1 MTLASAVAA
10 DLRARIRG
18 SLVTDPGL
26 LPAYGEDF
34 LENRGTPAVVV
45 RPADADDVSAT
56 LHYAAERGIGVV
68 PRAAGT
74 NVAAAFLP
82 SPERIMLD
90 LRGLDRVVAV
100 DADERRAV
108 VQPGVLNGDL
118 NARLSTL
125 GLFYAPDPASAAMSS
140 IGGNLATNAG
150 GLHCL
155 KYGVTVHHVQ
165 AATWVLADG
174 RVVRLD
180 ADGSGPDL
188 LGVLIG
194 SEGTLGVV
202 TEATVRLTPI
212 PAVTRTL
219 LAVFDRTED
228 AVEAVSATIAAGL
241 VPSAMEY
248 WERAVTEIIEAY
260 EPTGYPTDAA
270 ALVLVDLDGDAEQ
283 VADELHRVEAILGRT
298 AREVFPAEDDAT
310 RAVLWRGRRNAAPA
324 LNSGGRRVYF
334 GDITVPRE
342 CLPAIERA
350 IREIAA
356 RHGLT
361 IVNVGHIGDGNFHP
375 TAIYAADDPVAYKT
389 ALAADDEIAEVAL
402 ALGGTITGEHG
413 IGSAKRRQMSMRF
426 SPAEIAAMRAVK
438 RVFDPGGILN
448 PGIMLPDLSPAEPAL
463 PSFGGTVQASLDAAS
478 TGLAWEIR
486 RGPPA
491 LPPVPSSE
499 VPKLDAPNSTVTA
512 SVGTSLRLLD
522 RALSERGF
530 RSPFPAADQ
539 SIGEAIGDQRHREAV
554 HRSLL
559 AVGATLHDGV
569 EVRFGSN
576 AVKDVAGYDLKRL
589 FAGSAGAFGSVREV
603 VLRVQPAGRA

>member
-1 MTLASAVAA
+1 MTLASAIAA

-18 SLVTDPGL
+18 SLVTDPEL

-34 LENRGTPAVVV
+34 LENRGAPGVVV
-45 RPADADDVSAT
+45 RVGHADDVSAT
-56 LHYAAERGIGVV
+56 LRYATERGIAVV

-90 LRGLDRVVAV
+90 LRGLNRVLAV
-100 DADERRAV
+100 DAEARRAV

-118 NARLSTL
+118 NAQLSTM
-125 GLFYAPDPASAAMSS
+125 GLFYAPDPASAAMST

-155 KYGVTVHHVQ
+155 KYGVTVHHVR
-165 AATWVLADG
+165 AATWVLPDG
-174 RVVRLD
+174 HPLTLD
-180 ADGSGPDL
+180 VDGPGPDL
-188 LGVLIG
+188 LGVMIG

-241 VPSAMEY
+241 VPAAMEY
-248 WERAVTEIIEAY
+248 WERAVTQIIEDY

-270 ALVLVDLDGDAEQ
+270 ALVLVDLDGDAER
-283 VADELHRVEAILGRT
+283 VMDELHRVEAIFGRT

-342 CLPAIERA
+342 CLPSIERA

-375 TAIYAADDPVAYKT
+375 TAIYAADDPVAYKI
-389 ALAADDEIAEVAL
+389 ALAADDEIAEAAL
-402 ALGGTITGEHG
+402 AVGGTITGEHG
-413 IGSAKRRQMSMRF
+413 VGSAKRRQMSMRF
-426 SPAEIAAMRAVK
+426 APAEIAAMRAVK
-438 RVFDPGGILN
+438 RVVDPSGLLN
-448 PGIMLPDLSPAEPAL
+448 PGIMLPDLSPDEPPMHEFAA
-463 PSFGGTVQASLDAAS
+463 TARASLDVARGGRSWDSVKPRMSLHGSPVGAVPTLDAANLTVS
-478 TGLAWEIR
+478 VPAATSLKELAWALEA
-486 RGPPA
+486 RG
-491 LPPVPSSE
+491 
-499 VPKLDAPNSTVTA
+499 
-512 SVGTSLRLLD
+512 LL
-522 RALSERGF
+522 
-530 RSPFPAADQ
+530 SPFPA
-539 SIGEAIGDQRHREAV
+539 SEVSVGYAIGAQQYRAAV
-554 HRSLL
+554 HDSLL
-559 AVGATLHDGV
+559 ALTATLPDGAT
-569 EVRFGSN
+569 VRFGSN

-589 FAGSAGAFGSVREV
+589 FTGSSGAFGRVHEV
-603 VLRVQPAGRA
+603 VLRIQPKP

>member
-1 MTLASAVAA
+1 MKLAHTIAA
-10 DLRARIRG
+10 DLRSRIRG
-18 SLVTDPGL
+18 TIVTDPDL

-45 RPADADDVSAT
+45 RPAHADDVSAT
-56 LHYAAERGIGVV
+56 LRYAAEQGIAVV

-82 SPERIMLD
+82 NPERIMLD
-90 LRGLDRVVAV
+90 LRGMSRVVSV
-100 DADERRAV
+100 DTEQRLAV
-108 VQPGVLNGDL
+108 VEPGVLNGDL

-125 GLFYAPDPASAAMSS
+125 GLFYPPDPASAAMSS

-165 AATWVLADG
+165 AATWVLPDG
-174 RVVRLD
+174 RMVSLN
-180 ADGSGPDL
+180 AEGPGPDL
-188 LGVLIG
+188 LGVMIG

-202 TEATVRLTPI
+202 TEATLRLTPI

-241 VPSAMEY
+241 VPAAMEY
-248 WERAVTEIIEAY
+248 WERAVTEIIEEY

-283 VADELHRVEAILGRT
+283 VTDDLHRVETILGRT

-350 IREIAA
+350 VREIAA
-356 RHGLT
+356 RHGLR

-375 TAIYAADDPVAYKT
+375 TAIYAADDPTAYRT
-389 ALAADDEIAEVAL
+389 ALAADDEIAEAAL
-402 ALGGTITGEHG
+402 SVGGTITGEHG
-413 IGSAKRRQMSMRF
+413 VGSAKRRQMSMRF
-426 SPAEIAAMRAVK
+426 TPAEIAAMRAVK
-438 RVFDPGGILN
+438 QVIDPAGLLN
-448 PGIMLPDLSPAEPAL
+448 PGIMLPDPSPEEPPMPGFAAAVKAAL
-463 PSFGGTVQASLDAAS
+463 GVARGVRSWDSVEPKMDRPRPPANAVPTLDAANLTVNVPAAS
-478 TGLAWEIR
+478 SLRHLAR
-486 RGPPA
+486 A
-491 LPPVPSSE
+491 
-499 VPKLDAPNSTVTA
+499 LDA
-512 SVGTSLRLLD
+512 
-522 RALSERGF
+522 RGF
-530 RSPFPAADQ
+530 SSPFPA
-539 SIGEAIGDQRHREAV
+539 SEYSVGYAIGAQHYRAAV
-554 HRSLL
+554 HDSLL
-559 AVGATLHDGV
+559 AVTAVLPDGATVL
-569 EVRFGSN
+569 FGSN

-589 FAGSAGAFGSVREV
+589 FAGSSGAFGRIEDVT
-603 VLRVQPAGRA
+603 LRVQPKR